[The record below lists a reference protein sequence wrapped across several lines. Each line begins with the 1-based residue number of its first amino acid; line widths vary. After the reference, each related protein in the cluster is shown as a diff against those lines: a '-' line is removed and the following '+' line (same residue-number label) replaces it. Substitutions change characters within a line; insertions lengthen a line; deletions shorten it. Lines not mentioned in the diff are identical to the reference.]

1 MGIFSKKENYEFIIT
16 SRYFIIDDDL
26 YKFEVKDFISDSD
39 RNLPTTE
46 LLNKYGFY
54 ASKYD
59 LKFSITSEYTRYYD
73 TLNDVPYDMSS
84 AKELNKNE
92 VDDAIKNLKLKLKKK
107 FDDFR
112 LDGSL
117 YSAKF
122 FMRDETQCFPP
133 IARPKRKLIN
143 EGCKDVVSSLIL
155 EIEVL
160 DGKSAL
166 TQNVF
171 ITFYDFLEQYAL
183 GHNIKVLVDGE
194 ASNVEKIEEYFDFV
208 YNLKSNEM

>member
-1 MGIFSKKENYEFIIT
+1 MGLFSKKEEYEFIIT
-16 SRYFIIDDDL
+16 SKYFIIGDDL
-26 YKFEVKDFISDSD
+26 YRFELRDFMPDSD
-39 RNLPTTE
+39 LNLPTTE

-54 ASKYD
+54 VSKYE
-59 LKFSITSEYTRYYD
+59 LKFSLISEDVIYYD
-73 TLNDVPYDMSS
+73 TLNDVPYDMTN
-84 AKELNKNE
+84 AKELSE
-92 VDDAIKNLKLKLKKK
+92 EELEDAINNLKLAFKKK

-117 YSAKF
+117 YSTNF
-122 FMRDETQCFPP
+122 FMRDDSQCFPA

-143 EGCKDVVSSLIL
+143 EDCKDVIYSLIL

-171 ITFYDFLEQYAL
+171 ITFYDFIENYKL
-183 GHNIKVLVDGE
+183 GHNMKVLVYGE

-208 YNLKSNEM
+208 

>member
-1 MGIFSKKENYEFIIT
+1 MGLFSKKENYEYIIT
-16 SRYFIIDDDL
+16 PRYFIIGDDL
-26 YKFEVKDFISDSD
+26 YKFEVRDFMPDSD
-39 RNLPTTE
+39 LNLPTTE

-54 ASKYD
+54 VSKYE
-59 LKFSITSEYTRYYD
+59 LKFSLISEDAHYYK
-73 TLNDVPYDMSS
+73 TLNDVHYDMTN
-84 AKELNKNE
+84 AKELSEKE
-92 VDDAIKNLKLKLKKK
+92 LEDAISNLKLAFKKK

-112 LDGSL
+112 IDGSL
-117 YSAKF
+117 YSTNF
-122 FMRDETQCFPP
+122 FMRDDSQCFPA

-143 EGCKDVVSSLIL
+143 EDCKDVIYSLIL

-171 ITFYDFLEQYAL
+171 ITFYDFIENYKL
-183 GHNIKVLVDGE
+183 GHNMKVLIDGE

-208 YNLKSNEM
+208 

>member
-1 MGIFSKKENYEFIIT
+1 MRLGCHLVLIGVLFSSKRTYM
-16 SRYFIIDDDL
+16 
-26 YKFEVKDFISDSD
+26 
-39 RNLPTTE
+39 
-46 LLNKYGFY
+46 LNKYGFY
-54 ASKYD
+54 VSKYN
-59 LKFSITSEYTRYYD
+59 LKFSLISEDGVHYD
-73 TLNDVPYDMSS
+73 TLNDVPYDMTN
-84 AKELNKNE
+84 AKELSE
-92 VDDAIKNLKLKLKKK
+92 EELEDAINNLKLAFKKK

-117 YSAKF
+117 YSTNF
-122 FMRDETQCFPP
+122 FMRDDSQCFPA

-143 EGCKDVVSSLIL
+143 EDCKNVIYSLIL

-171 ITFYDFLEQYAL
+171 ITFYDFIENYKL
-183 GHNIKVLVDGE
+183 GHNMKVLVDGE

-208 YNLKSNEM
+208 

>member
-1 MGIFSKKENYEFIIT
+1 MGIFSKKENCEFTIT
-16 SRYFIIDDDL
+16 SRYFIIGDDL
-26 YKFEVKDFISDSD
+26 YKFEVRDFMTNSD

-54 ASKYD
+54 VSRYD
-59 LKFSITSEYTRYYD
+59 LRFSLTSEYTSYYD

-84 AKELNKNE
+84 AKELNRNE
-92 VDDAIKNLKLKLKKK
+92 VDDAIKNLKLALKKK

-117 YSAKF
+117 YSANF
-122 FMRDETQCFPP
+122 FMRDGSQCFPT

-143 EGCKDVVSSLIL
+143 EDWKDVTSSLIL
-155 EIEVL
+155 EVEVL

-171 ITFYDFLEQYAL
+171 ITFYDFLENYKL

-194 ASNVEKIEEYFDFV
+194 ASNVEKIEDYFDFV
-208 YNLKSNEM
+208 

>member
-1 MGIFSKKENYEFIIT
+1 MGIFSKKEHYEFTIT

-26 YKFEVKDFISDSD
+26 YKFEVRDFMSDSD

-54 ASKYD
+54 VSKFD
-59 LKFSITSEYTRYYD
+59 LKFSITSESDSYYD
-73 TLNDVPYDMSS
+73 TLNDVPYDMTN
-84 AKELNKNE
+84 AKELSEKE
-92 VDDAIKNLKLKLKKK
+92 MGDAINNLKLAFKKK

-112 LDGSL
+112 IDGSL
-117 YSAKF
+117 YSANF
-122 FMRDETQCFPP
+122 FMRDESQCFPT

-143 EGCKDVVSSLIL
+143 EKWNDVTSSLIL
-155 EIEVL
+155 EVEVL

-171 ITFYDFLEQYAL
+171 ITFYDFLKTYRL

-194 ASNVEKIEEYFDFV
+194 ASNVEKIEDYFDFV
-208 YNLKSNEM
+208 